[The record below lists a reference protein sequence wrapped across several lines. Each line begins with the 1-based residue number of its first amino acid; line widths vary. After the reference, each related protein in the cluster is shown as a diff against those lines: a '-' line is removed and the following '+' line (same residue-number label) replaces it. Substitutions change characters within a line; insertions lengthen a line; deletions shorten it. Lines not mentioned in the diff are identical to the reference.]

1 MTGTELLLTALR
13 VYCTAGI
20 RTPLPVAHMAETFP
34 EAHADLVHN
43 TQILEKHMRD
53 MQDCE

>member
-1 MTGTELLLTALR
+1 MTHLPPSPHSLR
-13 VYCTAGI
+13 AAGI

-34 EAHADLVHN
+34 EAYKDLVHN
-43 TQILEKHMRD
+43 TETLEKHMRD

>member
-1 MTGTELLLTALR
+1 MLNALPAPPAR
-13 VYCTAGI
+13 PAAGI

-34 EAHADLVHN
+34 EAYADLVHN
-43 TQILEKHMRD
+43 TTTLEKHMHD